1 MVAKC
6 LWIGLLA
13 SLSLP
18 LAITN
23 ADAQLTTRQQLLA
36 AMDWKTL
43 PGAEFTLDSRSPATA
58 AELLAGGGSPTSV
71 DAHLWMPDNAGG
83 RVPAVVLFNCGNT
96 MVREKEGYYSEVFH
110 RMGYAVLIVNSL
122 SARAPGDRP
131 ARPANAAATIAIRL
145 GGIPARREAI
155 GRGILV

>member
-43 PGAEFTLDSRSPATA
+43 PGEEFTLDSRSPATA

-122 SARAPGDRP
+122 SARAPG
-131 ARPANAAATIAIRL
+131 ANLRSEEHTSEL
-145 GGIPARREAI
+145 QSH
-155 GRGILV
+155 